1 MLRLSALLLLMV
13 MLVNTAWYYPVTHY
27 HRGQIRREMKR
38 RIKSEIPEN
47 QLHIITVQNTDDPS
61 ITWMKDGKEFRYKG
75 MMYDIVKSRK
85 TDSTIEY
92 YCINDI
98 EETILFDQLDQ
109 KVQEQMDHQEEKG
122 QGVPVKKLLKSISG
136 NAYLIP
142 SYQLFITVADQF
154 THQSIYTAM
163 LLSPIREIVTPPP
176 QV

>member
-1 MLRLSALLLLMV
+1 MLRFSALLLLMV

-38 RIKSEIPEN
+38 RIKSAIPEH
-47 QLHIITVQNTDDPS
+47 QLHIITVQNTSDPS
-61 ITWMKDGKEFRYKG
+61 IKWMKENKEFRYKG

-109 KVQEQMDHQEEKG
+109 KVQEKMDHQEENG
-122 QGVPVKKLLKSISG
+122 QGIPVKKLLKSNSG
-136 NAYLIP
+136 NVYIIP
-142 SYQLFITVADQF
+142 SYQSFITVIDQF
-154 THQSIYTAM
+154 IHQSVYTAT
-163 LLSPIREIVTPPP
+163 LSAPTREILTPPP
-176 QV
+176 QI